1 MACMACGRMAYG
13 RTSAKNLPS
22 GGTSSIFPQLTLH
35 FPPDVTIHASMQKGW
50 NEVFDCQ
57 LQDSMQLF
65 AGRVLDDAGQ
75 VPVQLCK
82 FVTVSMIVGI

>member
-1 MACMACGRMAYG
+1 
-13 RTSAKNLPS
+13 
-22 GGTSSIFPQLTLH
+22 
-35 FPPDVTIHASMQKGW
+35 MQKGW